1 MVVGYFVF
9 AFLLLLTVSI
19 FTDESSRLCDVG
31 LFSENGMEGIS
42 NSEEKIKDYLEE
54 NNIHYEYRLDLREGF
69 AHPSFYLPEYDVY
82 VEFCGLL
89 EGDDSVNKEYLK
101 RINDKISMHH
111 QNGIKYISIYP
122 NNLENL
128 DVVFRKK
135 LEEKIGYSLPQK
147 HA

>member
-1 MVVGYFVF
+1 MVVGLFVF

-19 FTDESSRLCDVG
+19 FTNESSRLCDVG

-42 NSEEKIKDYLEE
+42 NPEEKIKNYLEE
-54 NNIHYEYRLDLREGF
+54 NNLQHEYRLDLRGGF
-69 AHPSFYLPEYDVY
+69 AHPSFYLPEYDIY

-89 EGDDSVNKEYLK
+89 EGENSVNKEYLN
-101 RINDKISMHH
+101 RINDKISMYH

-128 DVVFRKK
+128 EVVFRKK